1 VKRKLT
7 AERDAELVD
16 ELRLRVLFT
25 NKMLCRR
32 YGISPSTLKRK
43 QRAALE
49 RPLPAID
56 ADTMHVVCFPARRK
70 VETI

>member
-1 VKRKLT
+1 MKRKLT
-7 AERDAELVD
+7 PERDAELIN

-49 RPLPAID
+49 RPLPAIG
-56 ADTMHVVCFPARRK
+56 ADTMHVVCFTARQK
-70 VETI
+70 VKAA